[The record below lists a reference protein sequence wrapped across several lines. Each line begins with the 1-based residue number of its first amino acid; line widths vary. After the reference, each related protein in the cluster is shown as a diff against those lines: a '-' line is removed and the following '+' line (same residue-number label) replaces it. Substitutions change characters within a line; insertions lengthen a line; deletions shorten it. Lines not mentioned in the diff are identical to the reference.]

1 MNSVKWQSKSYSI
14 RIHLDEILSS
24 TYEDIDVAV
33 LIRVLKKTKD
43 FEEQLVR
50 KFSLMDGNEIELDNF
65 AISVV
70 TDETGKA
77 KVEYNVGTA

>member
-1 MNSVKWQSKSYSI
+1 M
-14 RIHLDEILSS
+14 
-24 TYEDIDVAV
+24 AV

>member
-1 MNSVKWQSKSYSI
+1 M
-14 RIHLDEILSS
+14 
-24 TYEDIDVAV
+24 AV

-50 KFSLMDGNEIELDNF
+50 KFSVLDGNEIEMDNF

-77 KVEYNVGTA
+77 KVEYNVGTAQEIMARYAGTGQAKKEEEKKEELKAA